1 MRVVAE
7 DLWFPEGPVWLP
19 DGSIVLV
26 EIRRGTLTRVWPD
39 GRKSIVANLG
49 GGPNGAALGPDGA
62 IYVCNNG
69 GFKWAERNGRITLVG
84 TPDDYET
91 GRIER
96 VDLATGRFERLYD
109 SVDGRRLCGPN
120 DIVFDAQGGFWFT
133 DLGKTRER
141 DMDIGRVCYAK
152 PDGSMV
158 REVVFPIWKPNG
170 IGLSPDGKTL
180 YVAETETARLWAWDV
195 TAPGVVAAATDVT
208 VKAAH
213 GGRLIYSP
221 HTYAR
226 FDSLAVEA
234 NGFICVAT
242 LGLGG
247 ISVCAPD
254 ASGAEFIATGDD
266 FTTNIC
272 FGGAD
277 MKTAWL
283 TLSGSGRLAQM
294 DWPRAGLKLNDC

>member
-1 MRVVAE
+1 MRILAE

-69 GFKWAERNGRITLVG
+69 GFKWAEREGRFVLAG

-96 VDLATGRFERLYD
+96 VDLATGKFERLYD
-109 SVDGRRLCGPN
+109 RVGGHRLCGPN
-120 DIVFDAQGGFWFT
+120 DIVFDAHGGFWFT
-133 DLGKTRER
+133 DFGKMRDR

-158 REVVFPIWKPNG
+158 REVIFPILRPNG
-170 IGLSPDGKTL
+170 IGLSPDGNTL
-180 YVAETETARLWAWDV
+180 YVAETDTARLWAWDV
-195 TAPGVVAAATDVT
+195 TAPGVVAAATDVA
-208 VKAAH
+208 VKAPH
-213 GGRLIYSP
+213 GGRLIYST

-242 LGLGG
+242 LGMGG
-247 ISVCAPD
+247 ISVCGPD

-272 FGGAD
+272 FGGAG

-294 DWPRAGLKLNDC
+294 DWPRAGLKLNGY

>member
-62 IYVCNNG
+62 
-69 GFKWAERNGRITLVG
+69 
-84 TPDDYET
+84 
-91 GRIER
+91 
-96 VDLATGRFERLYD
+96 
-109 SVDGRRLCGPN
+109 
-120 DIVFDAQGGFWFT
+120 
-133 DLGKTRER
+133 
-141 DMDIGRVCYAK
+141 
-152 PDGSMV
+152 MV
-158 REVVFPIWKPNG
+158 REVIFPMWKPNG
-170 IGLSPDGKTL
+170 IGLSPDGRTL

-195 TAPGVVAAATDVT
+195 TAPGVVAAATDVA

-213 GGRLIYSP
+213 GGRLIYAP

-294 DWPRAGLKLNDC
+294 DWPRAGLKLNAC